1 MSAAPA
7 RPAPAPGQRRLAA
20 RLAAVQALY
29 QLAMSDSTVDEVTA
43 QFLSESLKEEVDG
56 LSLAEADRKLFRR
69 LVAGT
74 ARGAEDYDS
83 MLAGVLPE
91 DWPLERIETV
101 LLMLLRAAIHELAD
115 APETPARVV
124 ITQYME
130 VAHAFFG
137 GKEPGFVNSLLDRL
151 AHELRPE
158 EFESKDPGAA
168 P

>member
-7 RPAPAPGQRRLAA
+7 KPAPAPGQRRLAA

-43 QFLSESLKEEVDG
+43 QFLSERLKEEVDG

-69 LVAGT
+69 LVTGT
-74 ARGAEDYDS
+74 ARAAGDYDN

-91 DWPLERIETV
+91 GWPLERIET
-101 LLMLLRAAIHELAD
+101 LLLALLRAAIHELAD
-115 APETPARVV
+115 APETPAKVI
-124 ITQYME
+124 ITQYLE

-158 EFESKDPGAA
+158 EFGVA